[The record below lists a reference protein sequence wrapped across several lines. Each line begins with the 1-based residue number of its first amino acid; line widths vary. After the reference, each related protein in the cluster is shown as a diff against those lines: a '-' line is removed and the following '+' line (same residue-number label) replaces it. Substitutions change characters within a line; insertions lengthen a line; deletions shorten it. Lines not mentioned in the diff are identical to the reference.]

1 MRDSMKMF
9 FGMSAAAVVA
19 LAGTSVSAG
28 DLGLVVNGDME
39 VESRFAPHGTPGA
52 DTPAGVPDGWHHSGH
67 TGWNNAGDPVA
78 GGLHSQRLSDFNGA
92 IGGVFNPPIVDATL
106 GWEEGRSFAADL
118 PGVGNPNRLPLDLSW
133 DWNWNMTSGP
143 VFTATVRISDAP
155 TFGGLDLG
163 GTITD
168 HFFFTDGNANSGGWQ
183 TFLASIPLTATD
195 ASFDIIFNTGD
206 RSLAN
211 DGDPGKFDA
220 VGSLFVDNVSATP
233 EPASLALMGIGG
245 LAALRRRR
253 RA

>member
-28 DLGLVVNGDME
+28 NLGLVENGDME

-67 TGWNNAGDPVA
+67 TGWSNPGDPVA
-78 GGLHSQRLSDFNGA
+78 GGIYSMRLSDFDGA
-92 IGGVFNPPIVDATL
+92 IGGVFNPPIVDATQS
-106 GWEEGRSFAADL
+106 WEEGRMFATDI
-118 PGVGNPNRLPLDLSW
+118 PNVGAAGRTLDLSW
-133 DWNWNMTSGP
+133 DWNWDITSALGH
-143 VFTATVRISDAP
+143 VFTATVRISKAP
-155 TFGGLDLG
+155 ALTLDLG
-163 GTITD
+163 GAITD
-168 HFFFTDGNANSGGWQ
+168 YFFFTDGSANSGGFQ
-183 TFLASIPLTATD
+183 NFITSIPLAADD

-220 VGSLFVDNVSATP
+220 TGELFVDNVSAVP
-233 EPASLALMGIGG
+233 EPASLALMGLGG
-245 LAALRRRR
+245 LAAMRRR